1 MWYYSL
7 NENQQGPVDLAT
19 IAHLISNGTLTASTH
34 VWREGLAEWQLLS
47 QSELAGYLTSAPGQ
61 AGAFAGQQAGS
72 QPLQSYNPV
81 LHSAMGGFPQR
92 TPAPERTWMHKLFS
106 FEGRIPRRTYWA
118 GIGIWI
124 GLLFVFSFIGGA
136 IGAMTGNENIGGILI
151 LLLLI
156 PYLWS
161 VIALQVKRWHDRGKS
176 GFMIF
181 VNFIPFI
188 GGIWAFV
195 ECGCL
200 RGTEGDNM
208 YGPDPT

>member
-1 MWYYSL
+1 MWYYSV
-7 NENQQGPVDLAT
+7 NETQQGPVDAAVIGSLVA
-19 IAHLISNGTLTASTH
+19 NGTINASTF
-34 VWREGLAEWQLLS
+34 VWRDGLPNWQPLG
-47 QSELAGYLTSAPGQ
+47 QSELAGFLTSPTSAPMQTGGFQ
-61 AGAFAGQQAGS
+61 QQPQPYNTLQQA
-72 QPLQSYNPV
+72 
-81 LHSAMGGFPQR
+81 AIGGYPQR

-124 GLLFVFSFIGGA
+124 GLLFAFSLIGGV
-136 IGAMTGNENIGGILI
+136 IGAMIGNENIGGILI

-156 PYLWS
+156 PYMWS
-161 VIALQVKRWHDRGKS
+161 VIVMQIKRWHDRGKS

-181 VNFIPFI
+181 VNFIPFV